1 MVGPSADLTTEWEG
15 GSLSEL
21 VSALQSAASP
31 VRIEVIA
38 PGTTDSNA
46 GEVHLLAGGLAD
58 AFAGSLRRDDA
69 MAALQRLE
77 GARYVVEARLPDP
90 ETGSLSTPGPHEGS
104 LKGRPVAALMRYC
117 EDYVLTC
124 RVEVWRGQERAVINY
139 RRGEIIST
147 SVGGGEGSER
157 LPEVMAWTDGSY
169 EIVLPAPV
177 LPPTPS
183 RKGTARSV
191 EPITKGERKRHSTLP
206 LVPGS
211 SGAAEPS
218 SAASAG
224 SAGTGPGVSTT
235 PSRPA
240 AGAPALARPAPVAPA
255 QAGKPAAV
263 LAPASPQPARPEAPA
278 QAAPA
283 SREGAAKPSAPPAAT
298 ASRQP
303 AAAQPSPPSHL
314 AAAKPPAAPPARP
327 AGPAPAPVQAR
338 LAGPGSTGAPATAS
352 RAPVAAE
359 PAARQPGALPV
370 VVGQPPAQQVPAP
383 QSAQAPQQ
391 TQAATP
397 VQAQGR
403 PNARPGPQQP
413 TAEKTVA
420 ATQGAPTQPAA
431 TAAKPHVRTLTPA
444 MGSMPGRSP
453 VEPLPSELTTRG
465 TPPVPAVPLIPAPP
479 ARPASHPTP
488 PPITQAKPAGIRPP
502 RPAELAASGG
512 SAAAGP
518 TPARQNRAD
527 AATPSIPVPVAL
539 TPPPF
544 HLAQPAQPAK
554 QQPPASND
562 LKPASGTIE
571 AKRGHAHHLPPAA
584 APVEIADQPELTPRP
599 QPGSPAMV
607 PSRPLTSR
615 RARVVRKGLGEQPVR
630 VYIMIGLAIGA
641 GIVVAYWAYWYLPL
655 FHH

>member
-391 TQAATP
+391 TQASA
-397 VQAQGR
+397 GS
-403 PNARPGPQQP
+403 
-413 TAEKTVA
+413 
-420 ATQGAPTQPAA
+420 GAPQRSTWASATYRGEDRGRHAGRSNATCRHGRKASRAHAHPGDGEHAWTVTGGAIAIRADNPRYAACAGSAPDSRAASSTCIAPDA
-431 TAAKPHVRTLTPA
+431 TADHA
-444 MGSMPGRSP
+444 
-453 VEPLPSELTTRG
+453 SE
-465 TPPVPAVPLIPAPP
+465 
-479 ARPASHPTP
+479 ASGDTP
-488 PPITQAKPAGIRPP
+488 PPP
-502 RPAELAASGG
+502 
-512 SAAAGP
+512 
-518 TPARQNRAD
+518 
-527 AATPSIPVPVAL
+527 
-539 TPPPF
+539 
-544 HLAQPAQPAK
+544 
-554 QQPPASND
+554 
-562 LKPASGTIE
+562 
-571 AKRGHAHHLPPAA
+571 
-584 APVEIADQPELTPRP
+584 
-599 QPGSPAMV
+599 
-607 PSRPLTSR
+607 R
-615 RARVVRKGLGEQPVR
+615 RARGQRWKRGGRADTRQAEPSGCRYAVHTCTCGSHATALPPRAAGTAGKTTAASVERSEARLG
-630 VYIMIGLAIGA
+630 
-641 GIVVAYWAYWYLPL
+641 
-655 FHH
+655 HHRSQARTRAPSATRRCARRDR